1 LLGIPAAIL
10 SASIHESDLERWW
23 QAYLAYVPTFGNAR
37 VMPETSLSIPLS
49 EYRVVAQY
57 DAIVVSGKLA
67 AERAV
72 SQGMVAPGRPPLL
85 IIDWKTYRQ
94 RPSRVWLAQRLQT
107 RLYPLILVQA
117 GASLIGQMRVEPGDI
132 EMCYWLAEYPH
143 DPQTF
148 AYDVG
153 TYLADLEFLSTL
165 IAEID
170 ERIKITGYKSGSGS
184 ASVTDDVWPLTGD
197 LKRCRFCN
205 FRSLCGRGNVAGPLA
220 DYVGE
225 DDQVRLTADE
235 TGLDFDLDWGQ
246 VQEIAY

>member
-1 LLGIPAAIL
+1 
-10 SASIHESDLERWW
+10 LERWW
-23 QAYLAYVPTFGNAR
+23 QAYLAYVPTFDNAW
-37 VMPETSLSIPLS
+37 VMPEVSLSIPLS
-49 EYRVVAQY
+49 GYRVVAQY

-67 AERAV
+67 AEHEA
-72 SQGMVAPGRPPLL
+72 SQWMAAPGRPPLR

-94 RPSRVWLAQRLQT
+94 RPSRAWLAQRLQT
-107 RLYPLILVQA
+107 RLYPVILVQA
-117 GASLIGQMRVEPGDI
+117 GASNIGQVHIKSGDI

-143 DPQTF
+143 DPETF
-148 AYDVG
+148 PYDVG

-170 ERIKITGYKSGSGS
+170 ERIKITGYKSGPGS
-184 ASVTDDVWPLTGD
+184 ASVADDAWPLTGD

-205 FRSLCGRGNVAGPLA
+205 FRSLCGRGNVAGSLA
-220 DYVGE
+220 DYIGE
-225 DDQVRLTADE
+225 DDQGRLTADE